1 MICIASELYEQ
12 ATTSC
17 ITMSCITMNYI
28 TIKDYK

>member
-12 ATTSC
+12 TTTSC